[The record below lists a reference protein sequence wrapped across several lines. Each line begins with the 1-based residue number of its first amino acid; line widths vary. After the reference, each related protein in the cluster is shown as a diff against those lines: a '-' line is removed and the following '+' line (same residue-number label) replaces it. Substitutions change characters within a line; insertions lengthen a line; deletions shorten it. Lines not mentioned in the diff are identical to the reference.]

1 MKDDEFGWNTVP
13 SNKLSTH
20 RLNKLL
26 FLQVSAF
33 AKCFVT
39 CRKCVICN
47 TGITMLHP
55 VAKTTCAFHCHRK
68 TIGLL
73 YIIFLFHK
81 YKLWKSKTG
90 RWFSPGPPVSSI
102 NKTDRHDISEIL
114 LKMALNTIKQTNKQQ
129 TISDMMHNYFVCFNN
144 NTKLMPK
151 QYNM

>member
-1 MKDDEFGWNTVP
+1 MPQVTDKLDHIQYFEYTSTVIRRMKDDEFGWNTVP

-81 YKLWKSKTG
+81 YKL
-90 RWFSPGPPVSSI
+90 
-102 NKTDRHDISEIL
+102 
-114 LKMALNTIKQTNKQQ
+114 
-129 TISDMMHNYFVCFNN
+129 
-144 NTKLMPK
+144 
-151 QYNM
+151 